1 MGLRWYRGFGLC
13 DQPNILGK
21 LYYRLDEVLTLPE
34 DGLCHIDF
42 RYGQEKHPFIAKYPD
57 GRIRAKGLC
66 KVIVDEYTGQPRGM
80 DVTQVT
86 DAEYYSPDGKTKT
99 VVQGGTGV
107 ETLWS
112 RDGVKVWEVRL
123 ENGRRMELKTWY
135 CNGKLQ
141 MWAPHFKDGKQ
152 DGPVYRYN
160 EDGTLR
166 VIVYYENGFEIGRK
180 RPGATPR
187 E

>member
-1 MGLRWYRGFGLC
+1 MILQRRNRRSLLFARSVLILAFFGSLVLAVWWFPKSDIPYPDQPSMGLRWYRGFGLC

-86 DAEYYSPDGKTKT
+86 DAEYYSPDGKTKKGSARGHWRGNAL
-99 VVQGGTGV
+99 VP
-107 ETLWS
+107 
-112 RDGVKVWEVRL
+112 
-123 ENGRRMELKTWY
+123 GRRQGM
-135 CNGKLQ
+135 GS
-141 MWAPHFKDGKQ
+141 APRKRKKDGTQ
-152 DGPVYRYN
+152 NVVLQR
-160 EDGTLR
+160 
-166 VIVYYENGFEIGRK
+166 
-180 RPGATPR
+180 
-187 E
+187 